1 MKNVNKKGFT
11 LIELLVVV
19 LIIGILAA
27 VALPQY
33 FKAVEKSRST
43 EALSVLGSI
52 AAAEE
57 RFRLASS
64 SNAYTEDYSDFDISF
79 TNYNGTDATGNTL
92 TTRNFKIVL
101 HGTGAATGA
110 NDTTHYVEA
119 TRGAAGDSSE
129 AGEAGGYKIRRYYR
143 SGKIEC
149 TAGTGDPNICK
160 NLGLQEAAAAS

>member
-1 MKNVNKKGFT
+1 MKNINKKGFT

-57 RFRLASS
+57 RYRLSTS
-64 SNAYTEDYSDFDISF
+64 DNTYIKDYGAFDISF
-79 TNYNGTDATGNTL
+79 TNADGTDASGTTL
-92 TTRNFKIVL
+92 TTKNFSIVL
-101 HGTGAATGA
+101 G
-110 NDTTHYVEA
+110 NDSVTA
-119 TRGAAGDSSE
+119 TRTGSEGAGDEGKYSITRE
-129 AGEAGGYKIRRYYR
+129 YR
-143 SGKIEC
+143 SGKVTCSDNGTTGIC
-149 TAGTGDPNICK
+149 RSIGIPPTAAGG
-160 NLGLQEAAAAS
+160 GGAGV